1 MICSFNSLQVQF
13 NDAPGV
19 EGPCNQADAG
29 FPIKWAAEFAGHV
42 RMNLSALRTIVVE
55 GRDGLGLLLLLT
67 FKRSDDA
74 LIISTYLFN
83 P

>member
-1 MICSFNSLQVQF
+1 
-13 NDAPGV
+13 
-19 EGPCNQADAG
+19 
-29 FPIKWAAEFAGHV
+29 
-42 RMNLSALRTIVVE
+42 MNLSALRTIVVE